1 MCDNVV
7 CERECA
13 TKLCVKESVAKLCV
27 KESVW
32 AMAKMEGEPGRDAN
46 ADQIQKTQCKDSTSQ
61 AMQVIPFSNRCITN
75 VFGMLFKY

>member
-1 MCDNVV
+1 MCDKVV

>member
-1 MCDNVV
+1 M
-7 CERECA
+7 
-13 TKLCVKESVAKLCV
+13 AKLCV

>member
-7 CERECA
+7 CEIECA